1 MKKIALLVA
10 GLACTAAYAG
20 PEKIKYPS
28 NYLKGVLYQDARS
41 IGHTCHLPHANQD
54 FVISLAKLNNTF
66 PGAQAL
72 AKGRKAE
79 TAANVNIAMNGVID
93 VK

>member
-1 MKKIALLVA
+1 M
-10 GLACTAAYAG
+10 
-20 PEKIKYPS
+20 
-28 NYLKGVLYQDARS
+28 
-41 IGHTCHLPHANQD
+41 
-54 FVISLAKLNNTF
+54 ISLAKLNNTF